1 MPSMPLLPDP
11 SDQSGTPIPLG
22 PMLAEATRFKSL
34 FADGM
39 RLVEEAANYLDGA
52 GREEARGLSST
63 LADVYAAES
72 MRLTTRLMQLASW
85 LLIRR
90 AVSDGEMT
98 AGDAA
103 QDLRKSNF
111 KGQGRATPNAMFLQ
125 LPFALQ
131 RLTERSLRLQRR
143 VVHLDRMINT
153 EVDGSEEPAPPT
165 ALAEQH
171 DRLRKAYGIGS

>member
-1 MPSMPLLPDP
+1 MSSPDLSQP
-11 SDQSGTPIPLG
+11 SGTPIPLG
-22 PMLAEATRFKSL
+22 PALAESTRFKGL

-52 GREEARGLSST
+52 GREEARALSPAI
-63 LADVYAAES
+63 ADVYAAES

-90 AVSDGEMT
+90 ALADGEMST
-98 AGDAA
+98 DGASQDRPTSVFAA
-103 QDLRKSNF
+103 Q
-111 KGQGRATPNAMFLQ
+111 GRVAPNALFLQ
-125 LPFALQ
+125 LPFPLQ

-153 EVDGSEEPAPPT
+153 ERDAETPPPPT
-165 ALAEQH
+165 ALLEQH
-171 DRLRKAYGIGS
+171 DRLRKAFGPG

>member
-1 MPSMPLLPDP
+1 MSDP
-11 SDQSGTPIPLG
+11 SGTPIPLG
-22 PMLAEATRFKSL
+22 PVLAESTRFKGL

-52 GREEARGLSST
+52 GREEARALSPA

-90 AVSDGEMT
+90 AVAEGEMS
-98 AGDAA
+98 AGEALQDRRTSAFAA
-103 QDLRKSNF
+103 QARV
-111 KGQGRATPNAMFLQ
+111 APNAVFLQ
-125 LPFALQ
+125 LPFPLQ

-143 VVHLDRMINT
+143 VLHLDRMINT
-153 EVDGSEEPAPPT
+153 EDDVEPPALPT

-171 DRLRKAYGIGS
+171 ERLRKAYGTLG

>member
-1 MPSMPLLPDP
+1 MSDP
-11 SDQSGTPIPLG
+11 SGTPIPLG
-22 PMLAEATRFKSL
+22 PVLAESTRFKGL

-52 GREEARGLSST
+52 GREEARALSPA

-90 AVSDGEMT
+90 AVAEGEMS
-98 AGDAA
+98 AVEALQDRRKSAFAA
-103 QDLRKSNF
+103 QARV
-111 KGQGRATPNAMFLQ
+111 APNAVFLQ
-125 LPFALQ
+125 LPFPLQ

-143 VVHLDRMINT
+143 VLHLDRMIN
-153 EVDGSEEPAPPT
+153 SEDDVEPPALPT

-171 DRLRKAYGIGS
+171 DRLRKAYGTLG